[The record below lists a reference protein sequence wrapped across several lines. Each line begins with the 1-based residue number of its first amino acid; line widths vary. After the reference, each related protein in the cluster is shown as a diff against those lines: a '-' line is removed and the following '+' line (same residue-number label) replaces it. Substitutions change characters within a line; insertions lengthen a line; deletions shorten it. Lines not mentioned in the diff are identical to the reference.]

1 MSNEIII
8 LGNFGNSD
16 NSALQKDFQSQEI
29 LNVAKKKYKNL
40 KIGIVN
46 NQENFQLVSED
57 IVNTLVNIQNQQNA
71 EVATWFLA

>member
-1 MSNEIII
+1 MA
-8 LGNFGNSD
+8 D
-16 NSALQKDFQSQEI
+16 QKNIDYIYQD
-29 LNVAKKKYKNL
+29 
-40 KIGIVN
+40 N

>member
-1 MSNEIII
+1 MAE
-8 LGNFGNSD
+8 
-16 NSALQKDFQSQEI
+16 Q
-29 LNVAKKKYKNL
+29 KNL
-40 KIGIVN
+40 DYIYQHS